1 MIGALPVIIQSV
13 NAEQFGHQYYWG
25 WRDGYYMQA
34 FSVQTHDSYSW
45 PNDDE
50 GHPPNY
56 WKGADAGIKY
66 AQEHVMV
73 KVVQGREMKTIIAAM
88 ISIAFL
94 MGAQVIQME
103 KQQSAFAKI
112 KIIQNETRNAILIN
126 DI

>member
-1 MIGALPVIIQSV
+1 M
-13 NAEQFGHQYYWG
+13 W
-25 WRDGYYMQA
+25 A
-34 FSVQTHDSYSW
+34 FSAQTHDSYSW

-112 KIIQNETRNAILIN
+112 KIIQNETRNAILSMIYKN
-126 DI
+126 NTVVTTIHHQCLQKE